1 MAVFQI
7 SKIQVRRGSKDSLP
21 QLSSGELGWAIDERQ
36 LFIGN
41 GSVSDGAPAV
51 GNTKVLTEH
60 DLSTSLIQT
69 LQYTYDSDATDGSL
83 QGKLAENVSSKDF
96 GTKGNGITD
105 DTTSF
110 QTAIN
115 TLFNNTT
122 NPATGSGGDNVKARV
137 TLSIPPGIYK
147 ISGSIIVPSYATII
161 GAGIDKTIFNYVPDP
176 SSTTPGTAFIT
187 TADEV
192 THDIVISDLTITT
205 TSNLASTLLN
215 LHSTNSIFTNL
226 KLFGSRTSTNL
237 SVESKGIKILEDS
250 ENLIFENINISN
262 VCFAVDAR
270 QRVTNLKFNNGYFDS
285 IGYGLVL
292 GNITT
297 GFANEN
303 QITNIKFI
311 NVTANAILI
320 TKGTKNYVNNC
331 IMTHVGNDQDD
342 VQARYP
348 QVYFANF
355 GNVCTNLKSNRGS
368 TTSNT
373 TRYVPE
379 VAGFGEYSRSTFTT
393 ELVDNVAW
401 HDICRLPFNISSLG
415 TGTIPVSYKITYF
428 YKCDSYVR
436 SGVISFA
443 ADTTHLVNSEISI
456 SDDFTVSG
464 NDDNA
469 LLLDFLASINYQ
481 SITISARNMAATS
494 TLRQLT
500 YSYVASF

>member
-60 DLSTSLIQT
+60 DLSTSLLQT
-69 LQYTYDSDATDGSL
+69 LQYAYEAGAADGSL
-83 QGKLAENVSSKDF
+83 QGKLAETVSSKDF

-115 TLFNNTT
+115 TLFNNPN
-122 NPATGSGGDNVKARV
+122 NPAIGSGGDNVKARV
-137 TLSIPPGIYK
+137 TLEIPPGIYK

-161 GAGIDKTIFNYVPDP
+161 GAGIDKTIFNY
-176 SSTTPGTAFIT
+176 TGTESAFIT
-187 TADEV
+187 TADVV
-192 THDIVISDLTITT
+192 THDILISDLTISTT
-205 TSNLASTLLN
+205 NNVASTLLD
-215 LHSTNSIFTNL
+215 LHSTNSEFINL
-226 KLFGSRTSTNL
+226 KLFGGRTSTNL
-237 SVESKGIKILEDS
+237 SVESKGIKLLEDS

-285 IGYGLVL
+285 IGYGLIL
-292 GNITT
+292 GNLTT
-297 GFANEN
+297 GFATEN

-311 NVTANAILI
+311 NVTANAII
-320 TKGTKNYVNNC
+320 IAKGTNNYVNNC

-342 VQARYP
+342 LQARYP
-348 QVYFANF
+348 QVYFANH
-355 GNVCTNLKSNRGS
+355 GNVCTNLKSNRAL
-368 TTSNT
+368 TTSNN

-379 VAGFGEYSRSTFTT
+379 LAGFGEYSSSSFTV
-393 ELVDNVAW
+393 ELADNISW
-401 HDICRLPFNISSLG
+401 HEICRLPFNISSLG
-415 TGTIPVSYKITYF
+415 VGTLPISYKITYF
-428 YKCDSYVR
+428 YKCDSYDR
-436 SGVISFA
+436 SGIISFA
-443 ADTTHLVNSEISI
+443 ANINHLSNSEISI
-456 SDDFTVSG
+456 TDDFTVSG
-464 NDDNA
+464 NDDAA
-469 LLLDFLASINYQ
+469 LLLDFIASVDYQ
-481 SITISARNMAATS
+481 SITISARNTAAHS

-500 YSYVASF
+500 YSYVAIL